1 MIFKKKFVTEVA
13 CWWNII
19 CTHLSNVCFCFLF
32 TNKMQT
38 FIVTVLFHLLK
49 LFFIYIITRFI
60 GSGLSKMMTQS
71 CL

>member
-1 MIFKKKFVTEVA
+1 MLTMSLSNDFFKFVTEVA

-38 FIVTVLFHLLK
+38 FTVTVLFLFLK
-49 LFFIYIITRFI
+49 LIFNI
-60 GSGLSKMMTQS
+60 
-71 CL
+71 